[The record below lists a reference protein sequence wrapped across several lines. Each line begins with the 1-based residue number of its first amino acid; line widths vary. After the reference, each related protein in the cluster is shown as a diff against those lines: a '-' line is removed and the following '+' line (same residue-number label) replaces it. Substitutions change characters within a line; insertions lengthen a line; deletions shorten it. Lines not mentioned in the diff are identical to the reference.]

1 MDNEF
6 VVAIDGPAGSGKS
19 TVAKLVAQKAGL
31 LYIDTGA
38 MYRAVTLKA
47 LRQGLEM
54 EDEDGLCRVALTAE
68 IDLVTDQNGKSQV
81 ILDGRDVSQ
90 AIRTEELTNQVHY
103 AARIPGVRE
112 QMVKRQRQMAVG
124 RRIIAEGRDIGTVV
138 FPDADRKFYLDA
150 SVQTRA
156 QRRYKEL
163 KHKNQ
168 ESDLEAIGE
177 DIKIRDARDKG
188 REIAP
193 LKKAEDAVC
202 IDTTDL
208 TIDEVVNLII
218 EKLA

>member
-1 MDNEF
+1 MTDEF

-19 TVAKLVAQKAGL
+19 TVARLVAQKAGL
-31 LYIDTGA
+31 LYVDTGA

-47 LRQGLEM
+47 LRQGLDM
-54 EDEDGLCRVALTAE
+54 EDEDGLCQAALTAE
-68 IDLVTDQNGKSQV
+68 IDLVTDQNGKLQV
-81 ILDGRDVSQ
+81 VLDGRDVSQ

-112 QMVKRQRQMAVG
+112 QMVKRQRQIAIG
-124 RRIIAEGRDIGTVV
+124 RRVIAEGRDIGTVV

>member
-1 MDNEF
+1 
-6 VVAIDGPAGSGKS
+6 
-19 TVAKLVAQKAGL
+19 
-31 LYIDTGA
+31 
-38 MYRAVTLKA
+38 
-47 LRQGLEM
+47 
-54 EDEDGLCRVALTAE
+54 
-68 IDLVTDQNGKSQV
+68 
-81 ILDGRDVSQ
+81 SQ